1 MTVVTGAQGVGKTYQ
16 TIRQLEAYVTNDP
29 KTGRAGRPVIIFDTN
44 NEFGQYRTI
53 QYDVSSK
60 NDNGIYIGQFKRA
73 EIRRVS
79 PYKPNGDMMNF
90 KEKKK
95 AVMDICSKFRDGLIL
110 LEDINTYMVNTSQED
125 IIATLVNLR
134 HRGVDLIVH
143 LQSLSAVTPRMFQ
156 NTRVIRFHYQVDDVD
171 RISDRVPNF
180 ELLKIAQLAV
190 SKQYVSG
197 NQRYFINVD
206 VREQKLYGVFLADYK
221 EAVIEYCKG
230 YKPSYNLMNNPSA
243 YLAIKEK

>member
-1 MTVVTGAQGVGKTYQ
+1 
-16 TIRQLEAYVTNDP
+16 
-29 KTGRAGRPVIIFDTN
+29 
-44 NEFGQYRTI
+44 
-53 QYDVSSK
+53 
-60 NDNGIYIGQFKRA
+60 
-73 EIRRVS
+73 
-79 PYKPNGDMMNF
+79 
-90 KEKKK
+90 
-95 AVMDICSKFRDGLIL
+95 
-110 LEDINTYMVNTSQED
+110 
-125 IIATLVNLR
+125 
-134 HRGVDLIVH
+134 
-143 LQSLSAVTPRMFQ
+143 MFQ